1 MLLNTDGHGN
11 VSYTFETAELN
22 KRRVLDYWTPERK
35 AAAVPIDRTAGLC
48 ADGGL
53 LAGETEPQLADLS
66 KMPFMAGGKLF
77 FSKDNKNY
85 VASAEL
91 ICRRN
96 LVHGGTLHPGQDHR
110 SPGRQLH
117 VRALLQRRKLGRKAD
132 LQNCCS

>member
-53 LAGETEPQLADLS
+53 LAGATERSLRTSPKCRLWPGAS
-66 KMPFMAGGKLF
+66 C
-77 FSKDNKNY
+77 FSQRTTKTMWP
-85 VASAEL
+85 A
-91 ICRRN
+91 
-96 LVHGGTLHPGQDHR
+96 R
-110 SPGRQLH
+110 S
-117 VRALLQRRKLGRKAD
+117 
-132 LQNCCS
+132 

>member
-1 MLLNTDGHGN
+1 MLLNTDRHGN

-53 LAGETEPQLADLS
+53 LAGATEPQLADLS

-77 FSKDNKNY
+77 SQRTTKTMWP
-85 VASAEL
+85 A
-91 ICRRN
+91 
-96 LVHGGTLHPGQDHR
+96 R
-110 SPGRQLH
+110 S
-117 VRALLQRRKLGRKAD
+117 
-132 LQNCCS
+132 